1 MQKITECAALLAHG
15 RRQNIRPRSKGL
27 AYEYYEVDLLM
38 NARATR
44 DDLRAPLLA
53 AAAAAGVLAALA
65 FEVAPRVP
73 ACHSAH
79 SLWRG
84 DSIELS
90 SGRRGQGP
98 QMNFQ
103 KKLLEGLWNSGLLGV
118 PLLSQPAHPSNG

>member
-1 MQKITECAALLAHG
+1 MQQKITECAALLAHG

-53 AAAAAGVLAALA
+53 AAAAGVLAALA

-84 DSIELS
+84 EG
-90 SGRRGQGP
+90 SGRRGQGL

-103 KKLLEGLWNSGLLGV
+103 KKQLVDYL
-118 PLLSQPAHPSNG
+118 

>member
-1 MQKITECAALLAHG
+1 MHLGQADCWRGPTSFLSQNEMQKITECAALLAHG

-27 AYEYYEVDLLM
+27 AYECYEVDLLM

-44 DDLRAPLLA
+44 DDLRAPLLD

-79 SLWRG
+79 SLWRQ
-84 DSIELS
+84 IPS
-90 SGRRGQGP
+90 S
-98 QMNFQ
+98 
-103 KKLLEGLWNSGLLGV
+103 
-118 PLLSQPAHPSNG
+118 